1 MTMFEKMMV
10 IYLIIGVVSGL
21 ITWHLARDK
30 PGIRLICALLI
41 GATWP
46 LSVPVALLFAL
57 F

>member
-46 LSVPVALLFAL
+46 LSFPVALLFAL